1 MADESKTE
9 NKILTYEEYE
19 KIIQKELDDYNYM
32 MKEFEEQY
40 IDFYKIKDD
49 ILINYHMNRDLLSTS
64 SIDIF
69 RKIILDTINI
79 YNGR

>member
-1 MADESKTE
+1 MADESKTD
-9 NKILTYEEYE
+9 NKILTYKEYE
-19 KIIQKELDDYNYM
+19 KIIQRELDDYNYM
-32 MKEFEEQY
+32 IKEVEEQY
-40 IDFYKIKDD
+40 IDFYKIKED

>member
-19 KIIQKELDDYNYM
+19 KIIQRELDDYNYM
-32 MKEFEEQY
+32 IKEVEEQY
-40 IDFYKIKDD
+40 IDFYKIKED

>member
-1 MADESKTE
+1 MADESKTQK
-9 NKILTYEEYE
+9 KILTYKEYE
-19 KIIQKELDDYNYM
+19 KIIQRELDDYNYM
-32 MKEFEEQY
+32 VKEFEEPY
-40 IDFYKIKDD
+40 IDFYKIKED

-64 SIDIF
+64 SIDLF

>member
-1 MADESKTE
+1 MEDESKTE
-9 NKILTYEEYE
+9 KKILTYKEYE
-19 KIIQKELDDYNYM
+19 KIIQRELDDYNYM
-32 MKEFEEQY
+32 IKEVEEQY
-40 IDFYKIKDD
+40 IDFYKIKED

>member
-1 MADESKTE
+1 MADESKTQK
-9 NKILTYEEYE
+9 KILTYKEYE
-19 KIIQKELDDYNYM
+19 KIIQRELDDYNYM
-32 MKEFEEQY
+32 VKEFEEPY
-40 IDFYKIKDD
+40 IDFYKIKED

>member
-1 MADESKTE
+1 MEDESKSE
-9 NKILTYEEYE
+9 KKILTYKEYE
-19 KIIQKELDDYNYM
+19 KIIQMELDDYNNM
-32 MKEFEEQY
+32 VKEVEEPY
-40 IDFYKIKDD
+40 IEFYKIKED